1 MSVMNARSPH
11 GLFRDLARMHVRAQ
25 RAALAC
31 RATSE
36 TQCTILTEVGRA
48 GSVRMSDLVARLQLD
63 KGWVSRA
70 VDQLVQEGLVV
81 RSTDPVDRRAIII
94 SLTAA
99 GTVKFKDVE
108 RCLDAQIGRVFARL
122 KASDRQK
129 VGAAMAILHQAYS
142 EVAAERAADRA
153 SSTAA

>member
-1 MSVMNARSPH
+1 MPARSPH

-25 RAALAC
+25 RAAIAC

-36 TQCTILTEVGRA
+36 THCVILTEVGRV
-48 GSVRMSDLVARLQLD
+48 GSIRMSDLVARLQLD

-70 VDQLVQEGLVV
+70 VDQLVQEGLVQ
-81 RSTDPVDRRAIII
+81 RTTDAADRRAILI

-99 GTVKFKDVE
+99 GMAKFKDVE

-122 KASDRQK
+122 RASDRRK
-129 VGAAMAILHQAYS
+129 VADALVLLHEAYT
-142 EVAAERAADRA
+142 EDVAERAAAGA
-153 SSTAA
+153 SSAAA